1 MKRFRSEIFDLC
13 KVLSSMDQFDNLRE
27 TLASLRFTTS
37 DSTLDPKKDVCN
49 NGILLRAEFYG
60 LLLAY
65 QNKLTSFP
73 DVTAEGIA
81 LTEKEFTD
89 ISYGYCYISRFIEL
103 CLEDISNQNR
113 AIGQMLSP
121 YSFFRPVLGIPNFDI
136 DTSVFDSAVR
146 AFKDSSVYHGL
157 MDTNLLLVFS
167 NAPEESIRNLFGAL
181 YRDVIQA
188 PIDTISNDIL
198 AFKVRE
204 QSYKPNQQVNPV
216 DALQIISFKLLAL
229 REMLSA
235 AASLLYDAI
244 LGSPL
249 VVIDEN
255 NLINIEKN
263 ASNTIYSYKTILI
276 QGGLFCPFNDIL
288 NIVFLLT
295 INNGKAT
302 IHEFGRARSSTFN
315 FTKGNGDTT
324 KLSFCILDEELNPIS
339 NLTTNYEK

>member
-1 MKRFRSEIFDLC
+1 MKCFRSEIFDLC

-27 TLASLRFTTS
+27 TLASLRFTTP

-65 QNKLTSFP
+65 QNRLTSFP
-73 DVTAEGIA
+73 EVTAERIA

-103 CLEDISNQNR
+103 CLEDISKQNHK
-113 AIGQMLSP
+113 IGEMLSP
-121 YSFFRPVLGIPNFDI
+121 YSFFKPIVGIPTIDI
-136 DTSVFDSAVR
+136 DTSILDSAVN

-157 MDTNLLLVFS
+157 MDTNLLLAFS
-167 NAPEESIRNLFGAL
+167 NVPDEAIRSLFSVL
-181 YRDVIQA
+181 YRDIIQA
-188 PIDTISNDIL
+188 PMDIVSNDIL

-263 ASNTIYSYKTILI
+263 ASNTIYSYKTILV
-276 QGGLFCPFNDIL
+276 QGCLFCPYNDVL
-288 NIVFLLT
+288 NVVFLLT
-295 INNGKAT
+295 IDNGKAK
-302 IHEFGRARSSTFN
+302 IHEFGRARSSTFSFAN
-315 FTKGNGDTT
+315 GNGDTT
-324 KLSFCILDEELNPIS
+324 KLSFCILDDELNPIS
-339 NLTTNYEK
+339 NLTTKGK

>member
-1 MKRFRSEIFDLC
+1 MKKFRGEIFDLC
-13 KVLSSMDQFDNLRE
+13 KVLSSMNQFNDLRN
-27 TLASLRFTTS
+27 TLASLRFTKS
-37 DSTLDPKKDVCN
+37 DSVLDPKKDVCN

-73 DVTAEGIA
+73 EVAAERIA

-103 CLEDISNQNR
+103 CLEDISKHNHT
-113 AIGQMLSP
+113 IGEMLSP
-121 YSFFRPVLGIPNFDI
+121 YSFLKPIVDTPTFDI
-136 DTSVFDSAVR
+136 DTSIMDSAVN

-157 MDTNLLLVFS
+157 MDTNLLMVFS
-167 NAPEESIRNLFGAL
+167 NVPDETIRSLIGAL
-181 YRDVIQA
+181 YRDIIQA
-188 PIDTISNDIL
+188 PMDTVSNDIL

-255 NLINIEKN
+255 CLIDIGKN

-276 QGGLFCPFNDIL
+276 QGGIVCPFNDVL
-288 NIVFLLT
+288 NVVFLLT
-295 INNGKAT
+295 INNAKT
-302 IHEFGRARSSTFN
+302 KIHEFGRARSSTFS
-315 FTKGNGDTT
+315 FTKGNGETT
-324 KLSFCILDEELNPIS
+324 KLSFCVLDEELNPIS
-339 NLTTNYEK
+339 NLTTNNKK